1 MMEKSQLRKMMI
13 GRRLN
18 LTKESCAVAG
28 QKICEKLMSWN
39 AYKNADI
46 ILSYY
51 PCRNEPD
58 IRPLLLDALKKGRQ
72 VAFPKVLG
80 PRQMVFL
87 TVKSLDELKPG
98 YMNIPEPLYTP
109 EPPYMPETPCW
120 PQLCSADITTGRI
133 LILVPG
139 TAFCTRPEM
148 AHGSLS
154 APTVSAPAASVPTV
168 SAPTASVPT
177 VSAPAASVPTVSAP
191 TAAVPTIS
199 APTVS
204 AQFAAV
210 DCDGMIPGPIG
221 RMGYGG
227 GFYDTFLHRLA
238 DIPEYYTRVTTCGI
252 SYGFQVVSPDVLP
265 IETHDVLLDRLVYD
279 DIY

>member
-1 MMEKSQLRKMMI
+1 MEKSQLRKMMI
-13 GRRLN
+13 GWRLN

-46 ILSYY
+46 ILGYY

-109 EPPYMPETPCW
+109 EPPCR
-120 PQLCSADITTGRI
+120 PQLRSADVTTGRI

-154 APTVSAPAASVPTV
+154 APTVSAPAASM
-168 SAPTASVPT
+168 PT
-177 VSAPAASVPTVSAP
+177 VSAPA
-191 TAAVPTIS
+191 AAVPTIS

-204 AQFAAV
+204 VSAAAV

-221 RMGYGG
+221 RMGYWRRLLRYFFTPTRRYSRILHKG
-227 GFYDTFLHRLA
+227 DHMRHFLWFSGRLA
-238 DIPEYYTRVTTCGI
+238 GRTSHRDT
-252 SYGFQVVSPDVLP
+252 
-265 IETHDVLLDRLVYD
+265 
-279 DIY
+279 

>member
-1 MMEKSQLRKMMI
+1 MMEKSKLRKMMI

-109 EPPYMPETPCW
+109 EPPCR
-120 PQLCSADITTGRI
+120 PQLRSADVTTGRI

-154 APTVSAPAASVPTV
+154 APTVSAPAAS
-168 SAPTASVPT
+168 
-177 VSAPAASVPTVSAP
+177 
-191 TAAVPTIS
+191 
-199 APTVS
+199 
-204 AQFAAV
+204 V